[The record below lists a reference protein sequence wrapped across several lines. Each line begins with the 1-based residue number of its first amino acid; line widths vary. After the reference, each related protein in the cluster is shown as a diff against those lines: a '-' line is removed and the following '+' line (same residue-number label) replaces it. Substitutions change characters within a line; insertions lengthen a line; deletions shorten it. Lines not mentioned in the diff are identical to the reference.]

1 MGPRPA
7 RSSAPA
13 INTGPASW
21 CAVPVSARRFNGVV
35 LAEWYNVSNQWDQE
49 VDWFQTHEHLLREG
63 YAWVGISAQP
73 VGVHSATGLRAWSPS
88 RYGTLDVTAGG
99 TITDNSLSYD
109 IFSQAVKAIRSP
121 AGLDPLGS
129 LRKPQYVI
137 ATGHS
142 QSGALLRSYVN
153 SILPLSNILDAV
165 VLHGIG
171 GALRTDLARPVF
183 RLNSEGDVANAF
195 SGARCDSPTL
205 RPCGPG
211 RSRAPRTGIGS

>member
-1 MGPRPA
+1 M
-7 RSSAPA
+7 
-13 INTGPASW
+13 I
-21 CAVPVSARRFNGVV
+21 
-35 LAEWYNVSNQWDQE
+35 AEWYNVSNQWDQE

-63 YAWVGISAQP
+63 YAWVGVSAQP
-73 VGVHSATGLRAWSPS
+73 VGVHSATGLRAWSPT
-88 RYGTLDVTAGG
+88 RYGALDVTAGG

-109 IFSQAVKAIRSP
+109 IFSQAVKAVRSP

-129 LRKPQYVI
+129 LPRPQYVI

-142 QSGALLRSYVN
+142 QSAPLLISYVN

-183 RLNSEGDVANAF
+183 RLNSEGDVA
-195 SGARCDSPTL
+195 SPLLGGAVATARLPGPADLGGRGRFARGLEADHRL
-205 RPCGPG
+205 RPAAQARHRQLP
-211 RSRAPRTGIGS
+211 RRVSR